1 VSYVKHN
8 ERKNTMATYNLND
21 PGFSLVP
28 FFQNRRDAMGF
39 LLKVNANTNII
50 LNVIIQKEDYASPD
64 LLMDMLSVA
73 VDSIVQNRPFVCK

>member
-39 LLKVNANTNII
+39 LLKVNANSNII

>member
-1 VSYVKHN
+1 MKGKHA
-8 ERKNTMATYNLND
+8 MATYNLND

-28 FFQNRRDAMGF
+28 FFQNRTDAMGF
-39 LLKVNANTNII
+39 ILRVNANSNII

>member
-1 VSYVKHN
+1 
-8 ERKNTMATYNLND
+8 MATYNLKD

-39 LLKVNANTNII
+39 ILRVNADNNSI

-64 LLMDMLSVA
+64 MLMDMISVA
-73 VDSIVQNRPFVCK
+73 VDSLVQNRPFVCK

>member
-1 VSYVKHN
+1 
-8 ERKNTMATYNLND
+8 MATYNLED

-39 LLKVNANTNII
+39 LLRVNANNNII

-64 LLMDMLSVA
+64 LLMDMISVA
-73 VDSIVQNRPFVCK
+73 VDSLVQNRAVCLQMTSSRAHSRPSL

>member
-1 VSYVKHN
+1 
-8 ERKNTMATYNLND
+8 MATYNLED

-39 LLKVNANTNII
+39 ILRVNSNSNII

-64 LLMDMLSVA
+64 MLMDMISVA
-73 VDSIVQNRPFVCK
+73 VDSIVQRSPFVSK